1 MTDRPDSPSG
11 SPPSSSSPPL
21 LDHASER
28 LLGDIAR
35 GIKGNTD
42 GLFALKT
49 ILEKLVGEALVTLRR
64 DRLDSDDR
72 QVKRLTELNATI
84 SGINLGNER
93 ALGAMQELIDNYA
106 ATSSLERGLLTGAR
120 EGVDKAVA
128 GIEKTRRDITEQ
140 NIKLALPARGEVEID
155 VQGAAPVSVR
165 IFAGRLAVH
174 AVNILWP
181 ITVRMA
187 PTVLGRIFQALGGG
201 AVLAALG
208 RLIHFYVT
216 HAP

>member
-1 MTDRPDSPSG
+1 MTDRPQEPPSG
-11 SPPSSSSPPL
+11 SPLSSSSPQQ
-21 LDHASER
+21 LDLASER
-28 LLGDIAR
+28 VLGDIAR

-49 ILEKLVGEALVTLRR
+49 ILEKLIGEALVTLRR

-106 ATSSLERGLLTGAR
+106 ATSSLERGLLSGAR

-140 NIKLALPARGEVEID
+140 NIKLAARGEVEID
-155 VQGAAPVSVR
+155 VQGAAPVNVR
-165 IFAGRLAVH
+165 IFVGRLAVH

-201 AVLAALG
+201 TVLAALG

-216 HAP
+216 HSL